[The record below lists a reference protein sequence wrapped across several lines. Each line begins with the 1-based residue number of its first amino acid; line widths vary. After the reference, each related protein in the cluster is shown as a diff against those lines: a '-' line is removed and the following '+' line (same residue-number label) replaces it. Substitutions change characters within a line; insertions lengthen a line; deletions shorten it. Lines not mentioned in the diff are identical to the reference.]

1 MSFCLTDDDKKTDGS
16 LQGGQG
22 PQLADITEAAAA
34 PQPPFR
40 SARAPVGK
48 RIAFSAESA
57 KCEPPMNNVLAE
69 TADLS
74 HITSVISQT
83 AAPAF
88 VLGAVAGFLSILI
101 SRLERTADRARDLR
115 KVGPIPDS
123 IKAKG
128 DFLGPALRRQELL
141 YRSIYFAVLCA
152 LTTAT
157 LVLLAFAAALFE
169 IRHERIVALLF
180 IVALML
186 FMISLV
192 YFLREIGLAIRTRH
206 LDS

>member
-1 MSFCLTDDDKKTDGS
+1 MS
-16 LQGGQG
+16 
-22 PQLADITEAAAA
+22 
-34 PQPPFR
+34 
-40 SARAPVGK
+40 
-48 RIAFSAESA
+48 
-57 KCEPPMNNVLAE
+57 NVLVD

-101 SRLERTADRARDLR
+101 SRLERTADRARDFR
-115 KVGPIPDS
+115 RSEPQSGRPN
-123 IKAKG
+123 G
-128 DFLGPALRRQELL
+128 DWLAPALRRQDLL
-141 YRSIYFAVLCA
+141 YRAIYFAVLCA

-157 LVLLAFAAALFE
+157 LVLLSFAAALFE

-180 IVALML
+180 MAALML
-186 FMISLV
+186 FMISLI

-206 LDS
+206 LDA